1 MTTNLWFAL
10 TTVLSRYFSLT
21 LSTLDNE
28 KYKRVS
34 EKLEGKKGKK
44 RESRGTASST
54 AVAQRRERQQPRL
67 FEIRSAG
74 RGIHGR
80 RETEVSSTHFF
91 LAQLAH
97 GDPFIPSVP
106 LNVSSASALRT
117 RTLVA
122 AAVRARKGDAPR
134 VDSVVAEMCQKFRQS
149 LHICLRL
156 DVSTAVSRRVT
167 ADRAAARLGC
177 VVDSSK
183 QLSNQ
188 QASARALFV
197 PLLPPVVY
205 LLPSFTLLSGAC
217 PSLFPVASLFL
228 SFKIDL

>member
-1 MTTNLWFAL
+1 MCPRSW
-10 TTVLSRYFSLT
+10 R
-21 LSTLDNE
+21 E
-28 KYKRVS
+28 KR
-34 EKLEGKKGKK
+34 EKEGKSRDGIFDGRRTKE
-44 RESRGTASST
+44 RETAAS
-54 AVAQRRERQQPRL
+54 L

-74 RGIHGR
+74 RRIHGR

-217 PSLFPVASLFL
+217 PSLFPSRLFFSLSKLTYKFQR
-228 SFKIDL
+228 SNAIPMMQVR